1 MLVFSQ
7 GACVGMLSSLLFIL
21 WMGMGQIV
29 AQYLGTYSVATKETV
44 VMGCPTEWLA
54 DADTSSDDDFPEY
67 ELQKTSIKVFQFP
80 CEIGFT

>member
-1 MLVFSQ
+1 
-7 GACVGMLSSLLFIL
+7 MLSSLLFIL

-54 DADTSSDDDFPEY
+54 DADTSDDDFPEY
-67 ELQKTSIKVFQFP
+67 ELQKTSIKIFQFP
-80 CEIGFT
+80 CEIGLT